1 MKRKIACMFMALM
14 LVISLL
20 PAGAIH
26 TRAASYLLPSENVVS
41 LIKQYEGF
49 SASAYWDVNQWTIG
63 YGTTGTAGQ
72 VISEYDADLAL
83 RGRLSAISEKI
94 NQFTA
99 SNGLVLS
106 QNQHDA
112 LISFSFNCGTDWT
125 TQGGRFYEAVVRHAG
140 VNEFLFAISLWAN
153 VGSTP
158 NPNLLNRRLSEA
170 NLYLNGV
177 YSVSAPAAYTYTI
190 FDPNGGVAG
199 SGGEDKMQA
208 YLSGSNV
215 NILVG
220 NPSKA
225 GLSFGGW
232 FTAPSGGNSVKY
244 LSAATAGATVYAQYG
259 VPVSVTST
267 YAYLRNGAGTA
278 YTQTGTVSAGTQ
290 LIIVETA
297 QVGGAMWGRCADG
310 WISLEY
316 TNYVNGGAAGAV
328 TGNPA
333 GTQTGVQQAVTNGTV
348 VCTTGVNIRNGAGTN
363 YAKVGAAYNGQ
374 RVTIYEIVSV
384 GGVNW
389 GRIGQNQWICLTYVK
404 LDSTASLPG
413 AGSTGSGVIWDNG
426 NSSTGPNAGTGTITG
441 TTYTLGTVTTNGLR
455 VRSAAGVGNTV
466 VGVLNKGAQVKVYSQ
481 IIKDNAPWGR
491 IDQGWVCMNYVS
503 LYSTGTG
510 TTAPGTGAP
519 STGAGTP
526 STGTAIAT
534 GVVNA
539 NTGLIVRGGA
549 GMSAPRVSTL
559 SPGTAV
565 SIYEKVTVNGMEWG
579 RIGTNQW
586 VCLAYVRLTTS
597 SLPGTT
603 TPGIPTTPSTGTTGT
618 GTVISSTNL
627 NIRSGP
633 GNYPRV
639 GSLTPGSV
647 VTVYEVA
654 LSGNQQWGRIGAN
667 QWVCM
672 TYVRMNSTGTGAGTA
687 TIPSTGYTGRVTSKT
702 NLHVRAAA
710 GTNNAI
716 VGNLAPGSVITI
728 YQLTNVNGVS
738 WGRTGTGWV
747 CMNYV
752 QLTGGTGTGSGAVWQ

>member
-72 VISEYDADLAL
+72 TISEYDADMAL
-83 RGRLSAISEKI
+83 RSKLSAISEKI

-99 SNGLVLS
+99 ANGLMLS

-112 LISFSFNCGTDWT
+112 LVSFSFNCGTDWT
-125 TQGGRFYEAVVRHAG
+125 TQGGRFYEAVVRRAG

-158 NPNLLNRRLSEA
+158 NPTLLNRRLSEA

-177 YSVSAPAAYTYTI
+177 YSKSAPAAYTYTI
-190 FDPNGGVAG
+190 FDPNGGVPG

-259 VPVSVTST
+259 VPVSVTSA

-310 WISLEY
+310 WLSLEY
-316 TNYVNGGAAGAV
+316 TNYVGGG
-328 TGNPA
+328 
-333 GTQTGVQQAVTNGTV
+333 QTTVQPGVQQTAANGTV

-363 YAKVGAAYNGQ
+363 YARVGAAYNGQ
-374 RVTIYEIVSV
+374 RVTVYETVSV
-384 GGVNW
+384 GGTPW

-404 LDSTASLPG
+404 MDSTASIPG
-413 AGSTGSGVIWDNG
+413 TGSTGSGVIWDSG
-426 NSSTGPNAGTGTITG
+426 NSNTGSNAGTGTITG
-441 TTYTLGTVTTNGLR
+441 TSYTLGTVTTNGLR
-455 VRSAAGVGNTV
+455 VRAAAGVGNTV
-466 VGVLNKGAQVKVYSQ
+466 VGTLNKGAQVKVYSQ

-503 LYSTGTG
+503 LYSTP
-510 TTAPGTGAP
+510 TTPTTPTTPGIT
-519 STGAGTP
+519 TP

-539 NTGLIVRGGA
+539 NTGLIVRSGA
-549 GMSAPRVSTL
+549 GLTAPRVSTL

-579 RIGTNQW
+579 RIGQGQW

-597 SLPGTT
+597 SIPGTT
-603 TPGIPTTPSTGTTGT
+603 TPGITTPSTGTTGT

-627 NIRSGP
+627 NIRAGA
-633 GNYPRV
+633 GKNYARV

-647 VTVYEVA
+647 VTIYEVA
-654 LSGNQQWGRIGAN
+654 VSGNQQWGRIGQS

-672 TYVRMNSTGTGAGTA
+672 TYVRMNSTGTGTGTGTGSA
-687 TIPSTGYTGRVTSKT
+687 TIPSTGYTGRVTSRT

-738 WGRTGTGWV
+738 WGRISTGWV

-752 QLTGGTGTGSGAVWQ
+752 QLTGGTGTGSGAIWQ

>member
-1 MKRKIACMFMALM
+1 MKKKIACMFMALM

-26 TRAASYLLPSENVVS
+26 TRAASYLAPSENVVS

-49 SASAYWDVNQWTIG
+49 SASAYPDGNQWTIG

-72 VISEYDADLAL
+72 FISEYEADMAL
-83 RGRLSAISEKI
+83 RSTLSTISEKI
-94 NQFTA
+94 NQFA
-99 SNGLVLS
+99 AANGLFLS

-112 LISFSFNCGTDWT
+112 LVSFSFNCGTEWT
-125 TQGGRFYEAVVRHAG
+125 TQGGRFYEAVVRHAS

-158 NPNLLNRRLSEA
+158 NTNLLNRRLSEA

-177 YSVSAPAAYTYTI
+177 YSKSAPAAYTYTI

-220 NPSKA
+220 NPSKS

-232 FTAPSGGNSVKY
+232 FTAPTGGNAVKY

-297 QVGGAMWGRCADG
+297 QVNGAMWGRCSDG

-316 TNYVNGGAAGAV
+316 TNYVGGN
-328 TGNPA
+328 TGIITGGQT
-333 GTQTGVQQAVTNGTV
+333 GTQTGVQQTVTNGTV

-363 YAKVGAAYNGQ
+363 YTKVGAAYNGQ
-374 RVTIYEIVSV
+374 RVTVYEIVSV

-404 LDSTASLPG
+404 LDSTTSLPG
-413 AGSTGSGVIWDNG
+413 TGSGVIWDNG
-426 NSSTGPNAGTGTITG
+426 NSNTGTNAGTGSGTITG
-441 TTYTLGTVTTNGLR
+441 TTYTLGTVTTNGLH

-510 TTAPGTGAP
+510 TTTP
-519 STGAGTP
+519 STPA
-526 STGTAIAT
+526 TGTAIAT

-539 NTGLIVRGGA
+539 NTGLIVRSGA
-549 GMSAPRVSTL
+549 GTSAPRVSTL

-565 SIYEKVTVNGMEWG
+565 SIYEKVTVNGMDWG

-586 VCLAYVRLTTS
+586 VCLAYVRLTN
-597 SLPGTT
+597 GTT
-603 TPGIPTTPSTGTTGT
+603 TPSTPSTPSTGTTGT

-627 NIRSGP
+627 NIRSGA
-633 GNYPRV
+633 GSNYTRV

-647 VTVYEVA
+647 VTIYEVA
-654 LSGNQQWGRIGAN
+654 LSGNQQWGRIGTN

-672 TYVRMNSTGTGAGTA
+672 TYIRMNSTGTGST
-687 TIPSTGYTGRVTSKT
+687 TVPSTGYTGRVTSKT

-716 VGNLAPGSVITI
+716 VGNLAPGTVITI
-728 YQLTNVNGVS
+728 YELTSVNGVS
-738 WGRTGTGWV
+738 WGRISSGWV
-747 CMNYV
+747 CMSYV
-752 QLTGGTGTGSGAVWQ
+752 QLTSGTGTGSGAIWQ

>member
-26 TRAASYLLPSENVVS
+26 TRAASYLLPSENVVG

-49 SASAYWDVNQWTIG
+49 SASAYPDGNQWTIG

-72 VISEYDADLAL
+72 VISEYEADLAL
-83 RGRLSAISEKI
+83 RSSLNAVSEKV
-94 NQFTA
+94 NQFAT
-99 SNGLVLS
+99 SNGLNLT
-106 QNQHDA
+106 QYQHDA
-112 LISFSFNCGTDWT
+112 LISFSFNCGTDWM
-125 TQGGRFYEAVVRHAG
+125 TQGGRFYQAVVRHAG

-158 NPNLLNRRLSEA
+158 NTALISRRLSEA

-177 YSVSAPAAYTYTI
+177 YSKFAPAAYTYTV

-215 NILVG
+215 NIMVG
-220 NPSKA
+220 NPSKS

-232 FTAPSGGNSVKY
+232 FTAPSGGSAVKY
-244 LSAATAGATVYAQYG
+244 LSAATAGTTVYAQYG
-259 VPVSVTST
+259 VPVSVTGS

-310 WISLEY
+310 WIGLEY
-316 TNYVNGGAAGAV
+316 TNYVNG
-328 TGNPA
+328 TQIGNQT
-333 GTQTGVQQAVTNGTV
+333 GTQTGTQVGIQQTATNGTV
-348 VCTTGVNIRNGAGTN
+348 VCSTGVHIRSGAGTN
-363 YAKVGAAYNGQ
+363 YASVGAAYNGQ
-374 RVTIYEIVSV
+374 RVTVYEIVSV

-389 GRIGQNQWICLTYVK
+389 GRIGQNQWICLTYVR
-404 LDSTASLPG
+404 LDNTVSVPG
-413 AGSTGSGVIWDNG
+413 TGTGIGTGIGSGVIWDNG
-426 NSSTGPNAGTGTITG
+426 NSNTQSGAGTITG
-441 TTYTLGTVTTNGLR
+441 TAYTLGTVTTNGLR
-455 VRSAAGVGNTV
+455 VRVAAGVGNAV
-466 VGVLNKGAQVKVYSQ
+466 VTTLNRGTQVKVYSQ

-491 IDQGWVCMNYVS
+491 IDQGWVCMNYVQ
-503 LYSTGTG
+503 LTGGTGTG
-510 TTAPGTGAP
+510 NTTTNGTV
-519 STGAGTP
+519 
-526 STGTAIAT
+526 IAT
-534 GVVNA
+534 GVVSA
-539 NTGLIVRGGA
+539 NTGLNVRSGA
-549 GMSAPRVSTL
+549 GLTAPRVSTL
-559 SPGTAV
+559 SPGASV
-565 SIYEKVTVNGMEWG
+565 NIYEKTTVNGMDWG
-579 RIGTNQW
+579 RIGQNQW
-586 VCLAYVRLTTS
+586 ICLAYVRLTS
-597 SLPGTT
+597 GTT
-603 TPGIPTTPSTGTTGT
+603 IPSTPSTPSTGTTGT

-647 VTVYEVA
+647 VTIYEVA
-654 LSGNQQWGRIGAN
+654 LSGNQQWGRIGTN

-672 TYVRMNSTGTGAGTA
+672 TYVRMNSTGTGST
-687 TIPSTGYTGRVTSKT
+687 TIPSTGYTGRVTSRT

-716 VGNLAPGSVITI
+716 VGNLAPGSIITI

-752 QLTGGTGTGSGAVWQ
+752 QLTGGTGTGTGTGTGSGVIWQ